1 MPIDVNRPDQVESAY
16 DSIRGAAADP
26 NIDKLTQQE
35 LLKGIGQLDAIS
47 GHWGDNLDFVGSQ
60 INKLNDIMMGARAG
74 TGVYAVRK
82 INENQRNV
90 VAAQPGRAQLLAA
103 RLGAKRQA
111 QPGQNQNDLGD
122 NSQLGSFF

>member
-1 MPIDVNRPDQVESAY
+1 MPIDPSNIGQATAAY
-16 DSIRGAAADP
+16 DAIRGAGVDP
-26 NIDKLTQQE
+26 NIDKLTQKE
-35 LLKGIGQLDAIS
+35 LLKGISELDS
-47 GHWGDNLDFVGSQ
+47 VRGHWGDNLDFVGTQ
-60 INKLNDIMMGARAG
+60 LNKLNDIMMGARAG

-103 RLGAKRQA
+103 RLGAQRTQA
-111 QPGQNQNDLGD
+111 GNSNELGD